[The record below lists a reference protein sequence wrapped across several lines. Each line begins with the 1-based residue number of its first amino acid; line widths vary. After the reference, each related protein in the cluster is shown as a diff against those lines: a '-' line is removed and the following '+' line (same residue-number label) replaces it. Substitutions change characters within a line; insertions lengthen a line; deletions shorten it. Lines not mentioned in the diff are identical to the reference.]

1 MNDPLELR
9 ANLLARVARGA
20 ADPLDDPEFGAL
32 ALRVFAHQ
40 FERNDPYRAYC
51 LRRGETPDSISD
63 WTEIPAVPTDAFRS
77 AALVCGGPEGAVAAF
92 RTSGTTE
99 GAERRGTHYFPD
111 LALYDAALL
120 AGFRAHLLPD
130 DARLP
135 ILSLIPPP
143 SEAPD
148 SSLSHMLG
156 QVVEKV
162 GGEGSRFVVGA
173 GGLGVEAAIAWLRGA
188 ERGQEP
194 VLVAGTSFAFVHLLD
209 AMRERGETI
218 RLPAGSRGMDTGGF
232 KGRSREVSRE
242 ELYAGLAAG
251 LGIPVEWW
259 VNEYGMTEMSSQFY
273 DGEAGRAGAVAG
285 RVHRGPAWVRTRAYD
300 PETLAPVADGEVG
313 VLRHWDLANLGS
325 IMVLQTSDL
334 GRVVPGGFQLL
345 GRARGAEARGC
356 SIAMDELL
364 SALAVRRR

>member
-1 MNDPLELR
+1 MNDPRELR
-9 ANLLARVARGA
+9 ARLLARVARGA
-20 ADPLDDPEFGAL
+20 DEPFEDAEFGAL
-32 ALRVFAHQ
+32 ALSVFAHQ
-40 FERNDPYRAYC
+40 FENNAPYRAYC
-51 LRRGETPDSISD
+51 LRRGETPDVISD
-63 WTEIPAVPTDAFRS
+63 WSEIPAVPTDAFRS
-77 AALVCGGPEGAVAAF
+77 AALVCGEPERAVATF

-143 SEAPD
+143 SDAPD

-156 QVVEKV
+156 QVVERV
-162 GGEGSRFVVGA
+162 GGGRSQFVVGA
-173 GGLGVEAAIAWLRGA
+173 GGLDVDAAIAWLRAA
-188 ERGQEP
+188 EGGDRP

-209 AMRERGETI
+209 ALGDRGESI
-218 RLPAGSRGMDTGGF
+218 RLPEGSRGMDTGGF

-273 DGEAGRAGAVAG
+273 DGRAGRAGAVGG

-300 PETLAPVADGEVG
+300 PETLAPVADGETG
-313 VLRHWDLANLGS
+313 VLRHWDLANLDS
-325 IMVLQTSDL
+325 VMALQTSDL

-364 SALAVRRR
+364 SALAARRG